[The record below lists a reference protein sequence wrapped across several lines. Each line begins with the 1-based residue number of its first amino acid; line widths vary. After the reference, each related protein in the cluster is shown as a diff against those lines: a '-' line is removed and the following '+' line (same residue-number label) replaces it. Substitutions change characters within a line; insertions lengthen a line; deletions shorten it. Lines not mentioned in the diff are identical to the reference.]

1 MRAVRRLL
9 DPAAES
15 QPRPLAEIKQLRHGI
30 GAVLRV
36 QERVSECRF
45 VSEIRRVAQQLLE
58 RMAAWQ
64 LPERGDEIT
73 NASVGRTDADPLQ
86 NSCSR

>member
-1 MRAVRRLL
+1 
-9 DPAAES
+9 
-15 QPRPLAEIKQLRHGI
+15 
-30 GAVLRV
+30 V